1 VYSFWTLLR
10 FSKFTRKRKIQK
22 EAFRCLEETNIV
34 CGGAFTFGK
43 GKGAT
48 VSNIA

>member
-1 VYSFWTLLR
+1 
-10 FSKFTRKRKIQK
+10 
-22 EAFRCLEETNIV
+22 V